1 MFYDTASNAH
11 GLRHDP
17 MKAIV
22 APRPIG
28 WISTLSRDGVLN
40 LAPYSFFNMVAEN
53 PPYVMFSSSGRKDSQ
68 RNAEETGEF
77 VCSLAAY
84 ELREAMNTSSA
95 GVGPEV
101 DEFKLADLATAPSR
115 LVGPPRVAAAP
126 AALEC
131 RYWKTVTPPSRSSQ
145 PYAMVIGEVVGVHID
160 DRFVV
165 NGLVDTVAMRPIARM
180 GYMDYSVVDGKFVMR
195 RPG

>member
-28 WISTLSRDGVLN
+28 WISTISRDGVTN

-53 PPYVMFSSSGRKDSQ
+53 PPYVMFSSYGRKDSQ

-77 VCSLAAY
+77 VCSLATY
-84 ELREAMNTSSA
+84 ELREAMNVSSA

-101 DEFKLADLATAPSR
+101 NEFELAGLATAPSR
-115 LVGPPRVAAAP
+115 LVKPPRVAASP

-131 RYWKTVTPPSRSSQ
+131 RYWKTISPPSRSSH
-145 PYAMVIGEVVGVHID
+145 PYSMVIGEVVGVHID
-160 DRFVV
+160 DRFLTD
-165 NGLVDTVAMRPIARM
+165 GMVDTVAMHPIARM
-180 GYMDYSVVDGKFVMR
+180 GYMDYSVVDGKFVLR

>member
-28 WISTLSRDGVLN
+28 WISTLSLDGVAN

-53 PPYVMFSSSGRKDSQ
+53 PPYVMFSSAGRKDSQ

-77 VCSLAAY
+77 VCSLAVFD
-84 ELREAMNTSSA
+84 LREAMNVSSA

-101 DEFKLADLATAPSR
+101 DEFVLAGLATAPSR
-115 LVGPPRVAAAP
+115 LVKPPRVAASP

-131 RYWKTVTPPSRSSQ
+131 RYWKTVSPPSRSRQ
-145 PYAMVIGEVVGVHID
+145 PYSMVIGEVVGVHID
-160 DRFVV
+160 DRFVAD
-165 NGLVDTVAMRPIARM
+165 GMVDTVAMHPIARM
-180 GYMDYSVVDGKFVMR
+180 GYMDYAVVDGKFVLR